1 MKRQIDKRFLHLGIT
16 IFLSISACICFY
28 YALFHGTDL
37 SETKDAA
44 IKVLLPIIDGLA
56 LAYILNPMLNFYEKK
71 CVLPLWSKM
80 KLKDGK
86 KKKGIVRSFS
96 IFLTM
101 ISFLLILYSL
111 LMLIV
116 PQVINSLQ
124 SIVIKFPTYMNR
136 INIWFSDM
144 LTEYPDLEDLFD
156 QYWIDIEN
164 WFTIQVLPTVQE
176 VISKASTSLIG
187 SVLDFLMGV
196 FNFIIG
202 IIISIYLLSGK
213 ELFCAQAKK
222 ITYALLR
229 EERANNLINNMRF
242 ANKTFG
248 GFLSGKILDS
258 FLVGIFC
265 FMGTTILKI
274 PYALLISV
282 IIGVTDVIPFF
293 GPYLGVIPCALILIM
308 IDPLKCVIFV
318 IFILILQQLDGNILA
333 PKIIGDSTGLSS
345 FWVIFAITVFGGLLG
360 ILGMFIG
367 VPLFAVIYASI
378 KTMVNQRLIKKD
390 LPEDTEYYINSD
402 YHSAE
407 NDQNAGTEIK
417 FVKKAFENVVAENR
431 REQDSQANEDL
442 RTKEATVQS
451 SSPPED

>member
-1 MKRQIDKRFLHLGIT
+1 MMKHRIDKRFFHLGLT

-28 YALFHGTDL
+28 YVLFHGTDL

-44 IKVLLPIIDGLA
+44 IKVLLPIIDGIG
-56 LAYILNPMLNFYEKK
+56 LAYILNPMMNFYEKK
-71 CVLPLWSKM
+71 CVIPLWTKM
-80 KLKDGK
+80 KLKDSK

-136 INIWFSDM
+136 INLWFSNM

-164 WFTIQVLPTVQE
+164 WFTTQVLPTMQE
-176 VISKASTSLIG
+176 VISKVSTSLIG

-196 FNFIIG
+196 FNFVIG

-222 ITYALLR
+222 IAYALLR

-265 FMGTTILKI
+265 FMGTSILKI

-308 IDPLKCVIFV
+308 IDPVKCVIFI
-318 IFILILQQLDGNILA
+318 IFILVLQQLDGNILA

-367 VPLFAVIYASI
+367 VPLFAVIYAAI
-378 KTMVNQRLIKKD
+378 KTLVNQRLIKKN
-390 LPEDTEYYINSD
+390 LPEDTEYYIYSD
-402 YHSAE
+402 YHTAKS
-407 NDQNAGTEIK
+407 DQNTGTEIK
-417 FVKKAFENVVAENR
+417 FVKKAFDHVVSENG
-431 REQDSQANEDL
+431 REQECQSDRKTEETTSQ
-442 RTKEATVQS
+442 
-451 SSPPED
+451 PED

>member
-1 MKRQIDKRFLHLGIT
+1 MMKRQIDKRFLHLGVT

-37 SETKDAA
+37 SETKLSETKDAV
-44 IKVLLPIIDGLA
+44 IKVLLPIIDGLG

-71 CVLPLWSKM
+71 CVLPLWDKM
-80 KLKDGK
+80 KLKGIK

-96 IFLTM
+96 IFLTL
-101 ISFLLILYSL
+101 ISFLLIFYNL

-164 WFTIQVLPTVQE
+164 WFTVQVLPTVQE
-176 VISKASTSLIG
+176 VISKVSTSLIG

-213 ELFCAQAKK
+213 EIFCAQAKK

-265 FMGTTILKI
+265 FMGTTILNI

-308 IDPLKCVIFV
+308 IDPLKCVIFI

-333 PKIIGDSTGLSS
+333 PKIIGDSTGLSN

-367 VPLFAVIYASI
+367 VPLFAVIYAAI
-378 KTMVNQRLIKKD
+378 KTMVNQRLIKKN

-431 REQDSQANEDL
+431 REQDSKTNED
-442 RTKEATVQS
+442 S
-451 SSPPED
+451 SSQPED

>member
-1 MKRQIDKRFLHLGIT
+1 MMKRQVDKRFFHLGLT
-16 IFLSISACICFY
+16 IFFSISACICFY
-28 YALFHGTDL
+28 YVLFHGTDL
-37 SETKDAA
+37 SNAKDAA
-44 IKVLLPIIDGLA
+44 IKILLPIIDGIG
-56 LAYILNPMLNFYEKK
+56 LAYVLNPMMNFYEKK
-71 CVLPLWSKM
+71 WVHPLWIKM
-80 KLKDGK
+80 KLKDSK
-86 KKKGIVRSFS
+86 KKKKIVRGFS

-116 PQVINSLQ
+116 PQVINSVQ
-124 SIVIKFPTYMNR
+124 SILIKVPTYMNR
-136 INIWFSDM
+136 INIWFSDI

-164 WFTIQVLPTVQE
+164 WFMTQVLPTVQE
-176 VISKASTSLIG
+176 TISKVSTSLIG
-187 SVLDFLMGV
+187 SVLDFLMAI

-222 ITYALLR
+222 IAYALLR

-265 FMGTTILKI
+265 FLGTTILKI

-282 IIGVTDVIPFF
+282 IIGVTDIIPFF

-308 IDPLKCVIFV
+308 IDPIKCVIFV
-318 IFILILQQLDGNILA
+318 IFILILQQLDGNVFA

-345 FWVIFAITVFGGLLG
+345 FWVIFAITVFGGLFG

-378 KTMVNQRLIKKD
+378 KTLVNQRLRKKN
-390 LPEDTEYYINSD
+390 LPEDTEYYTHSD

-407 NDQNAGTEIK
+407 NDQNAGMEIK
-417 FVKKAFENVVAENR
+417 FVKKTFDHVVSESGG
-431 REQDSQANEDL
+431 EQE
-442 RTKEATVQS
+442 
-451 SSPPED
+451 SSPKMEDS